1 MRWRASWLRVCNL
14 RDVKQPYRLE
24 PTWDWGK
31 DIAMEPSYRRSTG
44 LVDVLDRVLDKGLVV
59 AGDIR
64 VSLAEVELLTIR
76 IRLLV
81 CSIDKAEEIGLDWWR
96 QDPNLSVGARRLA
109 LENEALRE
117 QIRQLEARVASI
129 AAADDR
135 AEPALRPARSS
146 RKKTTRG

>member
-1 MRWRASWLRVCNL
+1 
-14 RDVKQPYRLE
+14 
-24 PTWDWGK
+24 
-31 DIAMEPSYRRSTG
+31 MEPSYRRSTG

-117 QIRQLEARVASI
+117 QIRLLEAKVASL
-129 AAADDR
+129 AAVENGR
-135 AEPALRPARSS
+135 EGTRSRPARPR
-146 RKKTTRG
+146 RKQTTRG